1 MPRPS
6 DPKLLMST
14 LLSRLA
20 AHVAE
25 RPRSQAYRL
34 GSAGAL
40 TYGELGGAVASLASL
55 LQRHLPP
62 GAVVVLSCGNR
73 LEYPIAF
80 LGILAAGC
88 AAFPISPDAA
98 DAEIL
103 RAAGQANA
111 LGVIGDERAI
121 GLLGASTRIAIPIAG
136 VRSNTGGVLQPSPSG
151 DLLLQSSGTTAT
163 PKIVRRTGK
172 SLDSVASAMVDAI
185 GFTTGDRVL
194 MTVPLTHSYGLEHGL
209 LAPVWAGSCVHLCG
223 LLPLSELC
231 SEMRD
236 AEITVLPGVPSTFE
250 MLAASSERCMTARTV
265 RVAYSAGAPLPRAVF
280 DHFAARF
287 SVCVSQLYGATE
299 IGSVTFNSAR
309 YPFDPASVG
318 KPMRDVSIRVVSLD
332 GKVSPLSSGE
342 EGQVTIRAAS
352 MFSGY
357 FDASTDLLD
366 GHFPTGDLG
375 YVDDAGR
382 LFITGRLKLLI
393 DVGGLK
399 VNPLEVESVLM
410 RHPLVQDCVVIPVR
424 QSETLFRLKAVVTC
438 RDPSAKP
445 DINELRQLAR
455 EQLSPYKIPRMFEV
469 RETLPRSS
477 TGKILRHLVERGEI
491 H

>member
-1 MPRPS
+1 MP
-6 DPKLLMST
+6 T

-25 RPRSQAYRL
+25 RPASQAYRL

-40 TYGELGGAVASLASL
+40 TYGELGSEVASLASL

-62 GAVVVLSCGNR
+62 GAVVVLSCGNQ

-88 AAFPISPDAA
+88 TAFPISPGAA
-98 DAEIL
+98 DVEIL
-103 RAAGQANA
+103 RAADEAKA
-111 LGVIGDERAI
+111 SGVIGDERAI
-121 GLLGASTRIAIPIAG
+121 ALLGASTRIAIPVAG
-136 VRSNTGGVLQPSPSG
+136 VRSNIDGLLRPSSSG

-163 PKIVRRTGK
+163 PKIVRRTGR

-185 GFTTGDRVL
+185 GFTAGDRVL

-223 LLPLSELC
+223 LLPLSDLC
-231 SEMRD
+231 SEMS
-236 AEITVLPGVPSTFE
+236 EGGITVLPGVPSTFE
-250 MLAASSERCMTARTV
+250 MLAASSEQCITARTV
-265 RVAYSAGAPLPRAVF
+265 RVAYSAGAPLPRTVF
-280 DHFAARF
+280 DAFATRY
-287 SVCVSQLYGATE
+287 SLRISQLYGATE
-299 IGSVTFNSAR
+299 IGSVTFNSPR
-309 YPFDPASVG
+309 EPFDPASAG
-318 KPMRDVSIRVVSLD
+318 QSMRGVSIRVVSLD
-332 GKVSPLSSGE
+332 GKASPVSSGE
-342 EGQVTIRAAS
+342 EGEVTIRAAS

-357 FDASTDLLD
+357 LDAAADLID

-375 YVDDAGR
+375 YVDNDGR

-393 DVGGLK
+393 DIGGLK

-424 QSETLFRLKAVVTC
+424 QSETLFRLKAVITR
-438 RDPSAKP
+438 RDPSAKLVV
-445 DINELRQLAR
+445 DELRQLAR
-455 EQLSPYKIPRMFEV
+455 EHLSPYKIPRMFEV

-477 TGKILRHLVERGEI
+477 AGKILRHLV
-491 H
+491 